1 MRSVESRHHR
11 QLHRILDDTTGFVDL
26 KMDPSNPEVLYAAG
40 WHRIRWGGGRMEGA
54 GAGRPREI
62 DGPLSSDDLRD
73 VLPGEYVVSLKVG
86 DTTLKQSIVVE
97 EGWVERM
104 PGRIR

>member
-11 QLHRILDDTTGFVDL
+11 QAGMRSVTWDL
-26 KMDPSNPEVLYAAG
+26 RSEDP
-40 WHRIRWGGGRMEGA
+40 
-54 GAGRPREI
+54 RPREM
-62 DGPLSSDDLRD
+62 DGLLSSDDLRD